1 MSKPL
6 RLLPAEWARQ
16 DAVLLTWPHDQS
28 DWQPWLAE
36 VEPVF
41 IEIGREVALRQLL
54 IVSCRDEPHLA
65 HVRGL
70 LTEAGV
76 AMERVRLYSI
86 PSNDTWVRDHG
97 PITVLENG
105 KPQLLD
111 FTFNGWGNKH
121 RHDLDNLVSRR
132 LHQAGAFDGTAL
144 QSLALILEGG
154 SIDSDGEGTLL
165 TTSECLFSPQRNP
178 QYDRAGYEKLFAEL
192 FGIERILWLNHG
204 QLEGDDTDGH
214 VDTLARFTDP
224 HTIAYVSCEDV
235 NDSHYP
241 ELTKMRKE
249 LESFRDKAGKPYR
262 LVPLPLPTAIRNDEG
277 DRLPATHANF
287 LIINGAVL
295 IPTYDDP
302 TDTVSLENLRGC
314 FPEHEVVAINCRPL
328 IEQFGSLHCVTMQL
342 PAGALGS
349 V

>member
-1 MSKPL
+1 MSNSIL
-6 RLLPAEWARQ
+6 RLPAEWDRQ

-41 IEIGREVALRQLL
+41 IDIAREVAKRQIL
-54 IVSCRDEPHLA
+54 IVSSRDETHLLYL
-65 HVRGL
+65 RDL
-70 LTEAGV
+70 LTSAGV
-76 AMERVRLYSI
+76 AMANVRIYVV

-97 PITVLENG
+97 PITVLKQS

-121 RHDLDNLVSRR
+121 RHDLDNLVTRR
-132 LHQAGAFDGTAL
+132 LHQANAFDGTAL
-144 QSLALILEGG
+144 QSLDLILEGG
-154 SIDSDGEGTLL
+154 AIDSDGEGTML

-178 QYDRAGYEKLFAEL
+178 QYDRAGYEQLFAEL

-224 HTIAYVSCEDV
+224 HTIAYVSCEDE
-235 NDSHYP
+235 NDNHYA
-241 ELTKMRKE
+241 ELAEMHKE
-249 LESFRDKAGKPYR
+249 LEAFRDREGKPYR
-262 LVPLPLPTAIRNDEG
+262 LVPLPLPSAIRNEDG

-295 IPTYDDP
+295 VPTYGDP
-302 TDTVSLENLRGC
+302 TDAISLENLRSC
-314 FPEHEVVAINCRPL
+314 FPEHEIVAINCRPL

>member
-1 MSKPL
+1 MPNSIL
-6 RLLPAEWARQ
+6 RLPAEWDRQ

-41 IEIGREVALRQLL
+41 IEIAREVAKRQIL
-54 IVSCRDEPHLA
+54 IVSSRDETHLLYL
-65 HVRGL
+65 RDL
-70 LTEAGV
+70 LSNAGV
-76 AMERVRLYSI
+76 AMANVRIYVV

-97 PITVLENG
+97 PITVLKQG

-121 RHDLDNLVSRR
+121 RHDLDNLVTRR
-132 LHQAGAFDGTAL
+132 LHQADAFDGTAVN
-144 QSLALILEGG
+144 SLELILEGG
-154 SIDSDGEGTLL
+154 AIDSDGEGTLL

-178 QYDRAGYEKLFAEL
+178 QYDRVGYEKLFADL
-192 FGIERILWLNHG
+192 LGIERILWLNHG

-224 HTIAYVSCEDV
+224 HTIAYVSCEDE
-235 NDSHYP
+235 NDSHYV
-241 ELTKMRKE
+241 ELSKMREE
-249 LESFRDKAGKPYR
+249 LEAFRDKQGNPYR
-262 LVPLPLPTAIRNDEG
+262 LVPLPLPAAIRNEDG

-295 IPTYDDP
+295 VPTYGDP
-302 TDTVSLENLRGC
+302 TDAISLENLRGC
-314 FPEHEVVAINCRPL
+314 FPDHEIVAINCRPL

-342 PAGALGS
+342 PAGALGNA
-349 V
+349 

>member
-1 MSKPL
+1 MSDL
-6 RLLPAEWARQ
+6 TLLLPAEWDRQ

-41 IEIGREVALRQLL
+41 IDIAREVAKRQIL
-54 IVSCRDEPHLA
+54 IISSRDEAHLL
-65 HVRGL
+65 HLRDL
-70 LTEAGV
+70 LTDAGV
-76 AMERVRLYSI
+76 AMDNVRIYVV

-97 PITVLENG
+97 PITIFENG
-105 KPQLLD
+105 TPRLLD
-111 FTFNGWGNKH
+111 FSFNGWGNKH

-132 LHQAGAFDGTAL
+132 LHQAGAFDKTAL
-144 QSLALILEGG
+144 ESLTLFLEGG
-154 SIDSDGEGTLL
+154 AIDSDGEGTML

-178 QYDRAGYEKLFAEL
+178 EYDQAGYEKRFAEL

-224 HTIAYVSCEDV
+224 HTIAYVSCDDES
-235 NDSHYP
+235 DSHYA
-241 ELTKMRKE
+241 ELALMKEE
-249 LESFRDKAGKPYR
+249 LESFRDGQGNPYR
-262 LVPLPLPTAIRNDEG
+262 LVPLPLPAPIRNDDG

-287 LIINGAVL
+287 LIINDAVL
-295 IPTYDDP
+295 VPTYGDP
-302 TDTVSLENLRGC
+302 TDTVSLENLRNC
-314 FPEHEVVAINCRPL
+314 FPEREIVPINCRPL

-342 PAGALGS
+342 PAGVLGNT
-349 V
+349 